1 MQCEEVVS
9 LRIRRI
15 IASSSALLTL
25 GLGLGACGHPD
36 QTASRAAAPVSTATA
51 GTDVL
56 AVPLQSGYS
65 HSEMFCARAPIVGTL
80 DYVVHNTRASL
91 KLQLRN
97 LPSDSTIAVEWLNI
111 VSGGY
116 DLARFSTNSRGQAVG
131 SSLWMYRPAEARG
144 ARVALTTA
152 TVSASQVGTLVPC

>member
-1 MQCEEVVS
+1 M
-9 LRIRRI
+9 RIRQI
-15 IASSSALLTL
+15 TASCSALLTL
-25 GLGLGACGHPD
+25 GLGLGLAACGHPD
-36 QTASRAAAPVSTATA
+36 RTASRAAAPVSTATA

-65 HSEMFCARAPIVGTL
+65 HSETFCARAPIVGTL

-91 KLQLRN
+91 KLQLRK

-116 DLARFSTNSRGQAVG
+116 DLAEFSTNSRGQAVR
-131 SSLWMYRPAEARG
+131 SSLRMYRPAEARG
-144 ARVALTTA
+144 ARVVLTTA
-152 TVSASQVGTLVPC
+152 TVSASQIGFLVPC